1 MNGGNKRNKSSHEN
15 NNAGIIYVATKRLR
29 RGEKDTM
36 DAIIEAYQNITVPQ
50 YVRNVG
56 DYTGG
61 GKVDTK
67 PQRRNC
73 HTAKV
78 EQLTAEVQVR
88 SESS

>member
-1 MNGGNKRNKSSHEN
+1 MNGGNKRNKSSHKN

-56 DYTGG
+56 RLH
-61 GKVDTK
+61 
-67 PQRRNC
+67 RRWKSG
-73 HTAKV
+73 HQTAKK
-78 EQLTAEVQVR
+78 ELSHGKSRTTDGR
-88 SESS
+88 SAGSK